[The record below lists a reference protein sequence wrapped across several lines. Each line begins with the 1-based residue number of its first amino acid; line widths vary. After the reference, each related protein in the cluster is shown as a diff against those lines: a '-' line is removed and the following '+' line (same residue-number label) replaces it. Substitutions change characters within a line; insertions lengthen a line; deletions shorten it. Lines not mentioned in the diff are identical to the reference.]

1 MDIHIRIG
9 GTVVACA
16 LMLLTAC
23 SSKLDKVRDGFIDSC
38 ESSGG
43 VSSMCECAID
53 KLQTHYGEKGLVA
66 IEERGYPPPD
76 FIDRLAIAGQQCREE

>member
-9 GTVVACA
+9 GIVVACA

-43 VSSMCECAID
+43 VPSMCECAID
-53 KLQTHYGEKGLVA
+53 KLQAHYGEKGLVA

>member
-9 GTVVACA
+9 IIAGACA

-23 SSKLDKVRDGFIDSC
+23 SSKLDKVREGFIDSC
-38 ESSGG
+38 ENSGG
-43 VSSMCECAID
+43 ASSMCECAID
-53 KLQTHYGEKGLVA
+53 KLQAHYGEKGLVA
-66 IEERGYPPPD
+66 IEEGGYPPPD